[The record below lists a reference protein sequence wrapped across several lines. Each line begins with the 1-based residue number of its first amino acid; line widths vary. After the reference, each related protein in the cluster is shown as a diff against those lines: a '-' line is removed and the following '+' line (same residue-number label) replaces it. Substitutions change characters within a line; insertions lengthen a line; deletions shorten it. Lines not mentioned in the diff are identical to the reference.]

1 MSRRLSVFNSA
12 GADSNQYFAVVC
24 CFFIFGSA
32 AGIVSASYASVQS
45 PVSDI
50 SDFFYDSGFLQYFL
64 SLSKYHLISV
74 FLGFGLFG
82 FVFIPLL
89 SAVKGFFLSFTVSCL
104 SAFGGSGLY
113 SQGLLVFVGAQLVS
127 VVLLLFLMSS
137 SMQFSMKL
145 TNVFLTS
152 AVPLKKLYG
161 ANFVRPVVVSLLI
174 LFLLSFL
181 LILVF

>member
-12 GADSNQYFAVVC
+12 GADSARYFAVVC
-24 CFFIFGSA
+24 CFFVLGSA
-32 AGIVSASYASVQS
+32 AGIMSASAASVQS
-45 PVSDI
+45 AVSDASDII
-50 SDFFYDSGFLQYFL
+50 SDAGFLQYFL
-64 SLSKYHLISV
+64 SLSKYHLISA
-74 FLGFGLFG
+74 FLGLMLFG

-113 SQGLLVFVGAQLVS
+113 SQRLLVFAGAQLVS

-152 AVPLKKLYG
+152 AVPLKKLFG
-161 ANFVRPVVVSLLI
+161 AKFVRPAAVSLLI
-174 LFLLSFL
+174 LFILSFL